1 MGKFQ
6 ERMKALGQGVVRS
19 VREFPLETLLGLV
32 YFVLGV
38 LTDRGQTAALKESEV
53 YELLLWFVPQYVL
66 LFAFGRLARR
76 RTRWYPFY
84 LLAWFLWIPL
94 FHWGFRY
101 EDGYLGIAWILVPL
115 MLVLGDRKMDNV
127 AFGRNVFHTVVQTAF
142 GLLIGLLLAGIVSS
156 LIASVNFLFALNLSD
171 NWTEYSLLF
180 LAFVVTPLLCCTFVS
195 KESTGKGDA
204 ALRVIVDYI
213 LSPALVA
220 YAVILFLYIVRILLR
235 WELPDGGVAYMVL
248 GFLVEALLC
257 YLLRMQIPES
267 QRHFEWFYRPFP
279 YIALA
284 PLALLWIGAV
294 RRIGE
299 YGITGPRF
307 YLLVLAVVVTLFVLR
322 LLRERPFA
330 FRRLFLVLIGLAVLF
345 TYIPGIRAKDFG
357 IRSQGA
363 RLEKLLPE
371 VLVDG
376 KFPVITDY
384 GSLVKDTVL
393 CRNIDNAYNIWS
405 YLKREMKTDAFER
418 RYGGYGEF
426 VLETWRLRQAK
437 EKAGKDGTEEEKQES
452 VTFSGTLEHPVDVGP
467 YTQLIPSG
475 NYAFILKEGKAFFL
489 DKTQKD
495 TLLVCSFAERIQSLP
510 AVLPQDQ
517 PDPRLIYQN
526 DRYMVVFPNMI
537 IWDSGRITATNGS
550 LLFKKP

>member
-38 LTDRGQTAALKESEV
+38 LTDRGQTAALKDSEV

-76 RTRWYPFY
+76 RPRWYPFY

-101 EDGYLGIAWILVPL
+101 EDGYLGMAWILVPL

-127 AFGRNVFHTVVQTAF
+127 AFGRNLFHTALQTAF

-156 LIASVNFLFALNLSD
+156 LIASVNFLFALDLSEK
-171 NWTEYSLLF
+171 WTEYSLMF

-220 YAVILFLYIVRILLR
+220 YAVILLLYIVRILIR

-248 GFLVEALLC
+248 GFLSASLLC
-257 YLLRMQIPES
+257 YLLRMQIPEN

-284 PLALLWIGAV
+284 PLVLLWIGAV
-294 RRIGE
+294 RRVGE

-322 LLRERPFA
+322 LLRERPYG
-330 FRRLFLVLIGLAVLF
+330 FRRLFLAVIGLAVLF

-357 IRSQGA
+357 IRSQRA

-376 KFPVITDY
+376 KFPVITSY
-384 GSLVKDTVL
+384 ESLVKDSVL

-405 YLKREMKTDAFER
+405 YLKGEMKTDAFER
-418 RYGGYGEF
+418 RYGGYGRF
-426 VLETWRLRQAK
+426 DYLEWKMKRARNARTEGA
-437 EKAGKDGTEEEKQES
+437 ETAGNDG
-452 VTFSGTLEHPVDVGP
+452 VWFDADLEHLVDVGP
-467 YTQLIPSG
+467 YSQLIPSKTAG
-475 NYAFILKEGKAFFL
+475 KEFSWA
-489 DKTQKD
+489 
-495 TLLVCSFAERIQSLP
+495 
-510 AVLPQDQ
+510 
-517 PDPRLIYQN
+517 
-526 DRYMVVFPNMI
+526 
-537 IWDSGRITATNGS
+537 
-550 LLFKKP
+550 

>member
-38 LTDRGQTAALKESEV
+38 LTDRGQTAALKDSEV

-156 LIASVNFLFALNLSD
+156 LIASVNFLFALDLSD

-220 YAVILFLYIVRILLR
+220 YAVMLFLYIVRILLR

-495 TLLVCSFAERIQSLP
+495 TLLVCSFAEKIQSLP

>member
-38 LTDRGQTAALKESEV
+38 LTDRGQTAALKDSEV

-101 EDGYLGIAWILVPL
+101 EDWYLGMAWILVPL

-156 LIASVNFLFALNLSD
+156 LIASVNFLFALDLSD
-171 NWTEYSLLF
+171 NWTEYSLMF
-180 LAFVVTPLLCCTFVS
+180 LAFVVTPLLCCALVS

-220 YAVILFLYIVRILLR
+220 YAVMLFLYIVRILLR

-294 RRIGE
+294 RRIGD

-357 IRSQGA
+357 IRSQRA
-363 RLEKLLPE
+363 RLEKLLPD

-405 YLKREMKTDAFER
+405 FLKREMKTDAFER
-418 RYGGYGEF
+418 RYGGYGRF
-426 VLETWRLRQAK
+426 DYLEWEMKRARNARK
-437 EKAGKDGTEEEKQES
+437 EGAETAGNDG
-452 VTFSGTLEHPVDVGP
+452 VWFDADLEHLVDVGP
-467 YTQLIPSG
+467 YSQLIPSNQYDFVSNG
-475 NYAFILKEGKAFFL
+475 GKGVFL
-489 DKTQKD
+489 GKTQKD
-495 TLLVCSFAERIQSLP
+495 TLLVCSFAEKTQCLP
-510 AVLPQDQ
+510 AVLSQDR

-526 DRYMVVFPNMI
+526 DRYMAVFTSLNIEENKVVV
-537 IWDSGRITATNGS
+537 SRT

>member
-38 LTDRGQTAALKESEV
+38 LTDRGQTAALKDSEV

-156 LIASVNFLFALNLSD
+156 LIASVNFLFALDLSD
-171 NWTEYSLLF
+171 KWTEYSLMF

-220 YAVILFLYIVRILLR
+220 YAVMLFLYIVRILLR

-357 IRSQGA
+357 IRSQRA

-405 YLKREMKTDAFER
+405 FLKREMKTDAFER

-495 TLLVCSFAERIQSLP
+495 TLLVCSFAEKIQSLP